1 MKIVVAAIMNWLDID
16 SYELGDTHWMVNQNN
31 DTGMIVKLQCVA
43 CDVMLGDIHQYSK
56 GQEGNIINWS
66 IFPSPVVE
74 QHCQ

>member
-43 CDVMLGDIHQYSK
+43 CDVMLGDIHQ
-56 GQEGNIINWS
+56 
-66 IFPSPVVE
+66 
-74 QHCQ
+74 